1 MLNSL
6 LDNKHPDEKGR
17 PALKPGFKL
26 IGTQNGI
33 QLAGRNLES
42 PALKSRSM
50 HIRLPRYTPEEVF
63 SIAVSMGV
71 DAFHASALERAYAD
85 TKPSFRQVLNWI
97 NNEYTPQEINQEFG
111 FFFGLTPPPVEELA
125 EDFEMEVG
133 DDQSM
138 SVDWSI

>member
-1 MLNSL
+1 MAFNY
-6 LDNKHPDEKGR
+6 
-17 PALKPGFKL
+17 
-26 IGTQNGI
+26 
-33 QLAGRNLES
+33 QL
-42 PALKSRSM
+42 
-50 HIRLPRYTPEEVF
+50 EEVF
-63 SIAVSMGV
+63 SNAI

-85 TKPSFRQVLNWI
+85 NKPSFRQVLNLI